1 MILDVLGWL
10 AVADAVA
17 AVLLAG
23 TVYAI
28 GRRSGNDV
36 TIGRAVGLALLVGLP
51 AVTLYFA
58 VWLILRVT

>member
-10 AVADAVA
+10 AAADAVA

-23 TVYAI
+23 TVYAV

-36 TIGRAVGLALLVGLP
+36 TIGRVVSLALLVGLP

>member
-10 AVADAVA
+10 AVADAIA
-17 AVLLAG
+17 AVLLAT

-36 TIGRAVGLALLVGLP
+36 TIGRVVGLAVLVGLP
-51 AVTLYFA
+51 AAALYFA
-58 VWLILRVT
+58 VWMILGLK